1 MNLYISLLI
10 ILMLIYFYITNSNN
24 EYNSECKEYKIIK
37 EKKEN
42 NICDTFNIKEFDII
56 NDNVIIHNKF
66 KTELLDHNFNKY
78 NKELKEL
85 ELKDIN
91 DKKIKQDII
100 INSKYV
106 QLEDLNKTNKQIIQ
120 DIKYLRNNLKKEIN
134 DFMHDYKNK
143 IATKKDALMII
154 SNLNK
159 EINDINKYII
169 NIDTKFKKYPLE
181 KINLLNKKIR
191 LYTNIISKY

>member
-10 ILMLIYFYITNSNN
+10 ILMLIYFYIINSNT
-24 EYNSECKEYKIIK
+24 EYNSECNEYKIIK

-42 NICDTFNIKEFDII
+42 NICDKFNIKEFDII
-56 NDNVIIHNKF
+56 NNNVIIHNKF

-78 NKELKEL
+78 NKELKES

-91 DKKIKQDII
+91 DKKIKQNII
-100 INSKYV
+100 INSKYI
-106 QLEDLNKTNKQIIQ
+106 QLEDLDKINKQIIQ
-120 DIKYLRNNLKKEIN
+120 DIKYIKNNLKKEIN
-134 DFMHDYKNK
+134 DFLYDYKNK
-143 IATKKDALMII
+143 IATKKDALILI

-159 EINDINKYII
+159 EINDINKYINNVDI
-169 NIDTKFKKYPLE
+169 KYQKYPLE

-191 LYTNIISKY
+191 LYTNIMSKY